1 MTRHFRNFAAAA
13 ALGSLAVIAACD
25 STEPSQESITFTTQ
39 LSPANEVP
47 PVTNAE
53 ASGGGTGTIVL
64 RVNRDSGGAITS
76 ATADFQVSLTNF
88 PTGTTLNGAH
98 IHRGAVGVAG
108 PIVVDSGLTGGQV
121 VLTTGAGAFTRNGI
135 AVSASLAQEILSSP
149 ASFYLNIH
157 SVLNGTGMA
166 RGQLVRQ

>member
-1 MTRHFRNFAAAA
+1 MRRYLRNFATAAA
-13 ALGSLAVIAACD
+13 VAGLFAVAACD
-25 STEPSQESITFTTQ
+25 DNGPSQESVTFTAQ

-53 ASGGGTGTIVL
+53 ASGGGTATIVL
-64 RVNRDSGGAITS
+64 RINRDSGGAITS
-76 ATADFQVSLTNF
+76 ATADFQVSLSNF
-88 PTGTTLNGAH
+88 PANTPLTGAH

-108 PIVVDSGLTGGQV
+108 PIVVDSGLTSGQV
-121 VLTTGAGAFTRNGI
+121 TLTSGAGSFTRNGI
-135 AVSASLAQEILSSP
+135 AVSGSLAQEILSSP
-149 ASFYLNIH
+149 SGFYLNIH

>member
-1 MTRHFRNFAAAA
+1 MTRYLRIPVAAAVA
-13 ALGSLAVIAACD
+13 GLFALAVACD
-25 STEPSQESITFTTQ
+25 STSPSTESVTFTAQ

-47 PVTNAE
+47 PVSNAE

-64 RVNRDSGGAITS
+64 KVNRDSGGAITS

-88 PTGTTLNGAH
+88 PAGTALTLAH

-108 PIVVDSGLTGGQV
+108 NIVVDTGLTSGQV

-135 AVSASLAQEILSSP
+135 AVTASLAQEILSTPSG
-149 ASFYLNIH
+149 FYLNIH
-157 SVLNGTGMA
+157 SALNGTGMA